1 MSTQKKV
8 TIGLISAIIVGIGY
22 NIYAI
27 KSGNSNTALLG
38 GVVPTAVGVLIGFY
52 LFQFNKHRRKQ

>member
-38 GVVPTAVGVLIGFY
+38 GIVPTAVGILIGFNM
-52 LFQFNKHRRKQ
+52 FQFKKHRNKE